1 MCSFFEYNKHIM
13 DEQITVVIPNRNGSA
28 TIARCLEAIFSSS
41 YRTFDVVVV
50 DDGSED
56 DSIMKIDQ
64 FPCRLIRLEEHSG
77 ASHARNVGAQSS
89 SGEILFFTDADCL
102 VNEDTLALVNRA
114 LQEVGPNVLIG
125 GTYSPVPADPGF
137 FSRFQSAYINYAETK
152 HAENPDYLAT
162 HALALRVDTFKR
174 IGGFR
179 EAFMP
184 ILEDVEF
191 SHRARRAGHRLIM
204 KPDILVRH
212 LFNYTLSGSLRNAVK
227 KSYFWTAYSLANR
240 DLFRDSGT
248 ASTELKVNVGV
259 FFASLFLVLVWLL
272 TGHPSVLFAA
282 PLLII
287 GNALVSR
294 GLIRAFQR
302 TKGTIFALSAYG
314 YYALVYPL
322 AVGAGA
328 FGGAMKYFFTMK
340 TRENRKNPKS
350 QMTNPK

>member
-1 MCSFFEYNKHIM
+1 M
-13 DEQITVVIPNRNGSA
+13 DQQITVVIPNLNGSA
-28 TIARCLEAIFSSS
+28 TIARCLEAVFASG

-50 DDGSED
+50 DDCSAD
-56 DSIMKIDQ
+56 DSCMKIKQ
-64 FPCRLIRLEEHSG
+64 FPCKLIRLEQRGG
-77 ASHARNVGAQSS
+77 AARARNIGAQSS

-102 VNEDTLALVNRA
+102 VNEDTLAEANRA
-114 LQEVGPNVLIG
+114 MQEGGPDVLIG
-125 GTYSPVPADPGF
+125 GTYAPMPADSGF
-137 FSRFQSAYINYAETK
+137 FSRFQSAFINYAETK

-162 HALALRVDTFKR
+162 HALAVHAETFKK

-212 LFNYTLSGSLRNAVK
+212 IFNYTLWGSLRNAVR

-240 DLFRDSGT
+240 DLFADSGT
-248 ASTELKVNVGV
+248 ASTELKVNVGA
-259 FFASLFLVLVWLL
+259 FFSGLFLVLVWLI
-272 TGHPSVLFAA
+272 TGHPTVFVAV

-287 GNALVSR
+287 GNTFVSR
-294 GLIRAFQR
+294 GLIRAFRR
-302 TKGTIFALSAYG
+302 TKGMIFALSAYM
-314 YYALVYPL
+314 YYVLVYPL

-328 FGGAMKYFFTMK
+328 FAGAMKYIFTMM
-340 TRENRKNPKS
+340 TRRNRNIRNPK
-350 QMTNPK
+350 